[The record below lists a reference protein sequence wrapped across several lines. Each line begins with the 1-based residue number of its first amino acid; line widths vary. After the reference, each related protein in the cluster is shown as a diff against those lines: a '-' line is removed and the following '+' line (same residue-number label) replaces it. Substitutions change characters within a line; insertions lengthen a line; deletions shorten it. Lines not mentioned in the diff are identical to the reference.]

1 MKKIQLLNR
10 LGAVNLSTVSL
21 CCAMVTSL
29 ALVACGSGSSPAITQ
44 KPVVKTVATAQVLEG
59 KDKQE
64 SLLEFVVTLDNLAV
78 DDVQVTYSFSY
89 NDKTTGYAKG
99 GALCSSGSGI
109 DFISVVNGPLT
120 IKQGKKT
127 GTITVRVCGD
137 DLFEPNESLKITWSS
152 AGASGGTVEG
162 VIINDDAGGLNSTGS
177 LLQLSGTT
185 VFGRDVNI
193 LTNADADGALGFSF
207 QKIDTCV
214 VDEVTG
220 LTWQK
225 LPEIKKVY
233 ADLDAYV
240 KSVNEQ
246 ALCSHRDWRM
256 PTANELMNL
265 MDISKTTGVTANA
278 DSVVSADAMS
288 GQFWASERVA
298 GSTANA
304 WRVSADEN
312 GIVDYANQSNLQ
324 NVRLVR
330 GVQPVSTDCGNID
343 RFADHLDGTVSDTRT
358 GLMWK
363 SCPEGYS
370 NNACSTGT
378 VLPFGSVASVV
389 TQLGK
394 ANSVVDKGYSDWR
407 VPTRN
412 EMASLVNRACKNPS
426 IVSSVFPA
434 NESLAYI
441 TSSLSVN
448 APTTQ
453 VWSVDFT
460 DGGVGPRFQSIS
472 YYLRLV
478 RAGQ

>member
-1 MKKIQLLNR
+1 
-10 LGAVNLSTVSL
+10 
-21 CCAMVTSL
+21 
-29 ALVACGSGSSPAITQ
+29 
-44 KPVVKTVATAQVLEG
+44 
-59 KDKQE
+59 
-64 SLLEFVVTLDNLAV
+64 
-78 DDVQVTYSFSY
+78 
-89 NDKTTGYAKG
+89 
-99 GALCSSGSGI
+99 
-109 DFISVVNGPLT
+109 
-120 IKQGKKT
+120 
-127 GTITVRVCGD
+127 
-137 DLFEPNESLKITWSS
+137 LFEPNESLKIIWSS

-177 LLQLSGTT
+177 KLQLFDTT
-185 VFGRDVNI
+185 FVGRDVNT
-193 LTNADADGALGFSF
+193 LTNADADADGALGFSF
-207 QKIDTCV
+207 QKIDTCIK
-214 VDEVTG
+214 DKVTG
-220 LTWQK
+220 LIWQPLQPGVK
-225 LPEIKKVY
+225 TYSEL
-233 ADLDAYV
+233 AAYV
-240 KSVNEQ
+240 DTVNRPPNG
-246 ALCSHRDWRM
+246 ASLCGFTDWRV

-265 MDISKTTGVTANA
+265 MDISKTTDVPANA
-278 DSVVSADAMS
+278 DFVVSADAMA
-288 GQFWASERVA
+288 GQFWASEVNFA
-298 GSTANA
+298 SPTTDA
-304 WRVSADEN
+304 WSVDTDGN
-312 GIVDYANQSNLQ
+312 GVIAYTNQNKSQ

-330 GVQPVSTDCGNID
+330 GGQLVSTNCGNVD
-343 RFADHLDGTVSDTRT
+343 NRFADHLDGTVSDTRT

-363 SCPEGYS
+363 SCPEGYL

-412 EMASLVNRACKNPS
+412 EMASLVNRACRNPS

-460 DGGVGPRFQSIS
+460 DGSVGPSLLTRN